1 MGILSI
7 FRRPANTEP
16 PIVHVEPDPRDV
28 AQAEYRAACDVVR
41 AARESG
47 DTRALHHARER
58 QMEALHK
65 CLKVGA

>member
-1 MGILSI
+1 MSLLSI
-7 FRRPANTEP
+7 FRRPANTQ
-16 PIVHVEPDPRDV
+16 PDPRDV

-41 AARESG
+41 AARERG

-58 QMEALHK
+58 QMEALHA